1 MTLLSPWI
9 LAVSYWLHMI
19 ATIVW
24 VGGLALMALVVWP
37 GARAVLGPGPELAS
51 LIRRLQSKF
60 SAMAWASLAVLT
72 ATGLTQMAGNENYT
86 GVLQIDNPWAVAI
99 LVKHLAIGGMIL
111 IGVYMQMQLQPA
123 LARLALLE
131 ARGHAAPEAEKLRQR
146 ELNLTRLN
154 LVCGVLVLGFTAV
167 AQVL

>member
-1 MTLLSPWI
+1 
-9 LAVSYWLHMI
+9 MI

-37 GARAVLGPGPELAS
+37 GARAVLGPGPVLAT
-51 LIRRLQSKF
+51 LIRRLQQRF
-60 SAMAWASLAVLT
+60 SLMAWASLAVLT
-72 ATGLTQMAGNENYT
+72 ATGLTQMAANPNYT
-86 GVLQIDNPWAVAI
+86 GVLQIDNPWSVAI

-111 IGVYMQMQLQPA
+111 IGVYMQMTLQPA

-131 ARGHAAPEAEKLRQR
+131 ARGHAAPEAETLRRR

-167 AQVL
+167 ARVL

>member
-1 MTLLSPWI
+1 MPLLTPWI
-9 LAVSYWLHMI
+9 LALSYWLHML

-37 GARAVLGPGPELAS
+37 GARAVLGPGPELAA
-51 LIRRLQSKF
+51 LIRRLQRQLST
-60 SAMAWASLAVLT
+60 MAWASLAVLT
-72 ATGLTQMAGNENYT
+72 ATGLTQMAGNKNYT

-99 LVKHLAIGGMIL
+99 LAKHLAIGGMIL
-111 IGVYMQMQLQPA
+111 IGLYMQLTLHPA

-154 LVCGVLVLGFTAV
+154 LLCGVLVLGFTAI
-167 AQVL
+167 ARVL

>member
-1 MTLLSPWI
+1 MTPIAPWI
-9 LAVSYWLHMI
+9 LAISYWLHML

-51 LIRRLQSKF
+51 LIRRLQQRF
-60 SAMAWASLAVLT
+60 GLMAWGSLAVLV
-72 ATGLTQMAGNENYT
+72 ATGLTQMVSNKNYD
-86 GVLQIDNPWAVAI
+86 GVLVISNPWALAL
-99 LVKHLAIGGMIL
+99 LVKHVSIGAMIM
-111 IGVYMQMQLQPA
+111 IGLYMQMTLQPA
-123 LARLALLE
+123 LARMALLE

-154 LVCGVLVLGFTAV
+154 LVCGVMVLGFTAI
-167 AQVL
+167 ARVL

>member
-9 LAVSYWLHMI
+9 LALSYWLHMI

-60 SAMAWASLAVLT
+60 STLAWASLAVLT

-86 GVLQIDNPWAVAI
+86 GVLRIDNPWAVAI

-123 LARLALLE
+123 LTRLALLE

-167 AQVL
+167 ARVL

>member
-51 LIRRLQSKF
+51 LIRRLQKQF
-60 SAMAWASLAVLT
+60 STMAWASLAVLT

-167 AQVL
+167 ARVL